1 MFCLLEF
8 LISLLS
14 PTNLFRFIA
23 VLFQLDEVYAASYRN
38 RIKIE
43 ASKEQSMPCAKET
56 RTLERAICR
65 MKLENAEN
73 KAEWEEEKRILAI
86 NLDHERKKV
95 IFCVSNRYY
104 DRRFLISFVIC
115 PTN

>member
-1 MFCLLEF
+1 MYCLLEF

-43 ASKEQSMPCAKET
+43 ASKEQSMSYVKET

-73 KAEWEEEKRILAI
+73 KAGWEEEKRILAI

-95 IFCVSNRYY
+95 IHFHT
-104 DRRFLISFVIC
+104 FLGVFFSQMVRHV
-115 PTN
+115 